1 MFTITGAQQTLMI
14 VMAWIRAIISML
26 KTGDT
31 MNFYIQQ
38 SIHIHFIKIGGI
50 TNSSVLQI
58 GSAGI
63 IKPASYLYNTGN
75 FTEPAPEAEGPAPA
89 GPAGGSVFLS
99 PSVPLTG
106 AQKR

>member
-1 MFTITGAQQTLMI
+1 
-14 VMAWIRAIISML
+14 
-26 KTGDT
+26 

-63 IKPASYLYNTGN
+63 IKPASYLFNTGG
-75 FTEPAPEAEGPAPA
+75 FTQPAPKAITPGIALTSSLVEAPA
-89 GPAGGSVFLS
+89 
-99 PSVPLTG
+99 VPLQ
-106 AQKR
+106 APVR